1 MDALHGA
8 GVAFVTPDGL
18 MLFLERSP
26 DANDHPRKWCW
37 PGGGI
42 DPGEGPKTA
51 ARREVL
57 EEVGY
62 DLTYVRLGAPVDRRV
77 GFATFRVMVGAPFDV
92 RLNSEHSRAV
102 WKRPDEAPQPLHP
115 GVKATLEKLAQRE
128 RPRYRNAGVR
138 IMQAGR
144 EIMAFDGKPPTLS
157 PIRPAAPTRIKY
169 QKRVDALIE
178 EMAQSLLYWLR
189 AAYRSDTPATVELAQ
204 DASAATVLQ
213 AAFDKLQNRWLRRF
227 DELAPKISEWFV
239 ATSKARVD
247 GTMSNDLRQGG
258 FTVKF
263 KMTKAMRDAYNAV
276 IDENVGLIKS
286 IGEQHLSN
294 VRVALMQS
302 VQNGRDLEYLTKELE
317 KRTGIT
323 KRRAAR
329 IARDQ
334 NNKATAVMVK
344 TRALELGVTKARWV
358 HSAGGK
364 TPRPDHVKAGRE
376 GLVFDL
382 AKGHDF
388 NNGEGTVWPGTAI
401 NCRCVSVPIVPG
413 FE

>member
-1 MDALHGA
+1 MTARAA
-8 GVAFVTPDGL
+8 GVMFATPDGRV
-18 MLFLERSP
+18 LFLERSRV
-26 DANDHPRKWCW
+26 ANDHPGKWCF

-57 EEVGY
+57 EETGY
-62 DLTYVRLGAPVDRRV
+62 RTERLGGAVDLRS
-77 GFATFRVMVGAPFDV
+77 GFATYRVIVGGPFDV
-92 RLNSEHSRAV
+92 VLNEEHTRAV
-102 WKRPDEAPQPLHP
+102 WAHPDEAPQPLHP
-115 GVKATLEKLAQRE
+115 GVRATLDKLARRA
-128 RPRYRNAGVR
+128 RPKYQNLGVR
-138 IMQAGR
+138 IIQAGR
-144 EIMAFDGKPPTLS
+144 EIMAFDGKPPALS

-169 QKRVDALIE
+169 QQRLDALID

-204 DASAATVLQ
+204 DASASRLLQ
-213 AAFDKLQNRWLRRF
+213 TAFDKLQTRWLRKF
-227 DELAPKISEWFV
+227 DELAPKLSDWFV

-247 GTMSNDLRQGG
+247 GTMKSDLRKGG

-263 KMTKAMRDAYNAV
+263 QMTKAMRDAYNAV

-294 VRVALMQS
+294 VRVSLMQS
-302 VQNGRDLEYLTKELE
+302 VQNGRDLEHLTKELE

-344 TRALELGVTKARWV
+344 TRALELGVTKARWL

-364 TPRPDHVKAGRE
+364 TPRPDHLKAGRE

-388 NNGEGTVWPGTAI
+388 HNGEGTVWPGTAI